1 MTETR
6 LPSDLID
13 LLSVFADT
21 GVEYLLI
28 GGQALALLGLPR
40 FTKDA
45 DIWLR
50 DTPDNLAK
58 TVRALAEF
66 GAPQALTEALLTA
79 DPLDVVWMGAP
90 PARIDLMTGVPG
102 GDFERAWRWYRAPGE
117 AFYCRGAVPASCG
130 RYSVGHSARTTLPEL
145 FWMVSRPPS
154 KTSLVPPVVSELHS
168 SVPFKITAKSP
179 WLRISA

>member
-13 LLSVFADT
+13 LLVVFADI

-58 TVRALAEF
+58 VRFPDALE
-66 GAPQALTEALLTA
+66 
-79 DPLDVVWMGAP
+79 V
-90 PARIDLMTGVPG
+90 R
-102 GDFERAWRWYRAPGE
+102 
-117 AFYCRGAVPASCG
+117 C
-130 RYSVGHSARTTLPEL
+130 
-145 FWMVSRPPS
+145 
-154 KTSLVPPVVSELHS
+154 
-168 SVPFKITAKSP
+168 
-179 WLRISA
+179 